1 MNNLQVVIDAG
12 HGGSD
17 PGAVS
22 SSGVREKDL
31 TLMIA
36 NYMYDEFQK
45 RGVPVTIVRS
55 IDETVSPT
63 ERVNRILAAY
73 GDNPNVVI
81 ISNHINAAGSATQG
95 AEGAEVIYALRDDDT
110 LASNILQALGNAG
123 QKMRKFYQRRLPSD
137 TSKDYYFIHRNT
149 GSNTHPVIVE
159 YGFID
164 NPEDLAKIQN
174 NYKKYVDAVVDA
186 VIATANGENIPSLP
200 GGDNYYVVKSGDSL
214 WKIANQYGIS
224 VDELKSLNGLTSNNL
239 SVGQILEIPNVS
251 NDGNTYTVKS
261 GDSLW
266 KIANQYGIS
275 VDELKSL
282 NGLTSNNLSVGQI
295 LEIPNVSN
303 DGNTYTV
310 KSSDS
315 LWKIANQYGMTVA
328 ELKSL
333 NGLTSDNL
341 SIGQVLKVSDGLSN
355 NVSGNTYVVKSG
367 DSLWKIANQYG
378 MTVAE
383 LKSLNGLTSD
393 NLSIGQVLKVSDG
406 LSNNVSGNTY
416 VVKSGDSLWNIA
428 NKYGMTVA
436 ELKSLNGLTS
446 DNLSIGQVLKVSS
459 DGNTYTVK
467 SGDSL
472 WSIANRFGTT
482 VNTLKDL
489 NGLTSNTLMIGQ
501 VLRIP

>member
-174 NYKKYVDAVVDA
+174 NYKEYVDAVVDA

-266 KIANQYGIS
+266 KIANQYG
-275 VDELKSL
+275 
-282 NGLTSNNLSVGQI
+282 
-295 LEIPNVSN
+295 
-303 DGNTYTV
+303 
-310 KSSDS
+310 
-315 LWKIANQYGMTVA
+315 MTVA

-341 SIGQVLKVSDGLSN
+341 SVGQVLKVSDGLSN

-393 NLSIGQVLKVSDG
+393 NLSVGQVLKVSDG